1 MSVTL
6 VSPAKPA
13 QLIEMPYG
21 FWAWIGPGN
30 RVLDGYPDLHM
41 VRGNFGGNGRPL
53 SGSTN
58 SKMIHS
64 VHSIG
69 DPWSRAVCRGYIGAT
84 TRLSKPAT

>member
-13 QLIEMPYG
+13 QLIEMLYG

-41 VRGNFGGNGRPL
+41 VRGNFGGNGRPF
-53 SGSTN
+53 
-58 SKMIHS
+58 
-64 VHSIG
+64 
-69 DPWSRAVCRGYIGAT
+69 
-84 TRLSKPAT
+84 